1 MPKRRRIE
9 SQEDEVEIDGWP
21 ISSLQVFQIRMELR
35 KCGLPSSK
43 GKKQELVDRLR
54 LHLQNPDPFNSL
66 PDELVLKI
74 IQMATVFSKKERS
87 VPIYRRGVYNH
98 TRIIGVM
105 GRVSSRFNRIAW
117 DQSMW
122 RGQISL
128 NMFDNVGSKIGFQEI
143 VNEAIKSFL
152 GKDVSDLH
160 ICSYPFFSAKL
171 VHFLFRIDLF
181 SLKCNKPR
189 CRTVDLPQRE

>member
-35 KCGLPSSK
+35 KCGLPSK

-105 GRVSSRFNRIAW
+105 GRVSCRFNRIAW

-128 NMFDNVGSKIGFQEI
+128 NMFDSVGSKIGFQEI
-143 VNEAIKSFL
+143 VDKAVESFL
-152 GKDVSDLH
+152 GKNVSDLH

-171 VHFLFRIDLF
+171 SQQQSDVIAVKCSNLKSF
-181 SLKCNKPR
+181 SLR
-189 CRTVDLPQRE
+189 